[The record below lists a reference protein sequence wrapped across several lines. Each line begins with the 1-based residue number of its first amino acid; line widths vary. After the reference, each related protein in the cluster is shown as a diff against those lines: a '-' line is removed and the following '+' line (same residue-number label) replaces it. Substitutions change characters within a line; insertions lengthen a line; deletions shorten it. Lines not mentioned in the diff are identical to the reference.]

1 MDYRLSL
8 ETNDDDKNFS
18 FPELSISAETGLS
31 NESEGGLLS
40 FETPQ
45 LGLFSNV
52 GKKALYALCVKVL
65 YLQSLDSVKE
75 SKWQEVSGASPSHKG
90 GWRTLYK
97 PSTEKRTGDLQ
108 WRIVHGIIATNIQ
121 TIHR

>member
-8 ETNDDDKNFS
+8 ETNDDDKKFS

-108 WRIVHGIIATNIQ
+108 WRIVHGIIATNI
-121 TIHR
+121 